1 MAIDV
6 EEFVA
11 DDLWLL
17 IGLVTF
23 VLISLTGLVGAEEL
37 TSAIAIVGWFLLV
50 PIFLFWGE
58 EIAALLVA
66 GRNETTPAEHATGDD
81 AVAELKRRYAEGE
94 IDDAEFEHRLER
106 LVGVEDSFA
115 DVFSDDPK
123 SDDEP
128 NAGGVDGESEREP
141 AFER

>member
-23 VLISLTGLVGAEEL
+23 VLISLTGLVGGDEL
-37 TSAIAIVGWFLLV
+37 AGAIALVGWFLLA

-66 GRNETTPAEHATGDD
+66 GRNDTATTEHAAGDD
-81 AVAELKRRYAEGE
+81 ALAELKRRYAEGE

-106 LVGVEDSFA
+106 LVGVEESFA
-115 DVFSDDPK
+115 DVFSDG
-123 SDDEP
+123 SRSGDEP
-128 NAGGVDGESEREP
+128 NPGGVDGEYEREP